1 MNQENIDAAVAL
13 LVAARRT
20 RVWLD
25 GLPAGS
31 EPADLAEAHAIQDAT
46 AAALGESVA
55 GWKVSSYQGQ
65 VMRGVL
71 LGSCLLQSPAT
82 TSASQV
88 PMLGLEGEI
97 GFRFDRDLPPR
108 DREYSREEVAAA
120 ATAFVGIEIVATRYA
135 NYEATPT
142 LHRTADC
149 MSNGVY
155 VVGTV
160 RPDWREHALDK
171 LEVTLAIN
179 GEIIVRQ
186 RGQHPTRD
194 PLLPA
199 IALVNHLRTTSG
211 VRAGQ
216 VITTGTCTGM
226 PFGRP
231 GDHVTV
237 SFTDFGTAEIDLP
250 A

>member
-1 MNQENIDAAVAL
+1 MRREDIDTAVGL

-20 RVWLD
+20 GVWLD
-25 GLPAGS
+25 ALPS
-31 EPADLAEAHAIQDAT
+31 EARPADLDEAHAIQDAT
-46 AAALGESVA
+46 VAALGETVA
-55 GWKVSSYQGQ
+55 GWKVAFHQGQ
-65 VMRGVL
+65 VMRGII
-71 LGSCLLQSPAT
+71 LGSCLLESPAT
-82 TSASQV
+82 TPARQV
-88 PMLGLEGEI
+88 PLLGLEGEI

-108 DREYSREEVAAA
+108 DRDYSRDEIMAA
-120 ATAFVGIEIVATRYA
+120 ATAFVGIEIVATRFRSYQD
-135 NYEATPT
+135 TPP

-155 VVGTV
+155 VIGTR
-160 RPDWREHALDK
+160 RPDWREHALES
-171 LEVTLAIN
+171 LEATLSVN
-179 GEIIVRQ
+179 GDVIVRQ
-186 RGQHPTRD
+186 RGQHPAGD
-194 PLLPA
+194 PVLPA
-199 IALVNHLRTTSG
+199 VALVNLLRRSSG

-216 VITTGTCTGM
+216 IITTGTCTGM

>member
-1 MNQENIDAAVAL
+1 MNQENIDAAVAS
-13 LVAARRT
+13 LVTARRT
-20 RVWLD
+20 GVWLG
-25 GLPAGS
+25 GLPEGAQ
-31 EPADLAEAHAIQDAT
+31 PADLAEAHAIQDAT
-46 AAALGESVA
+46 VTALGDSIA
-55 GWKVSSYQGQ
+55 GWKVANYQGQ

-82 TSASQV
+82 TPARQV
-88 PMLGLEGEI
+88 PLLGLEGEI

-108 DREYSREEVAAA
+108 DRAYSRDEVAAA
-120 ATAFVGIEIVATRYA
+120 ATAFVGIEIVATRFR
-135 NYEATPT
+135 NYHDTPP

-155 VVGTV
+155 VVGTL
-160 RPDWREHALDK
+160 RPDWREHALDN

-179 GEIIVRQ
+179 GEIIVRK
-186 RGQHPTRD
+186 RGEHPTGD

-199 IALVNHLRTTSG
+199 IALVDHLRATSG

-216 VITTGTCTGM
+216 IITTGTCTGM

-237 SFTDFGTAEIDLP
+237 SFTDFGTAAIDLP